1 MGKIR
6 RGVYIILWW
15 KGDHQPPHVHV
26 MTTGGRNLGR
36 VNLITLESMEGDW
49 TPSRKLISVIE
60 DLKRENRL

>member
-6 RGVYIILWW
+6 RGGYIIFWW

-26 MTTGGRNLGR
+26 KTTGGRSLGR
-36 VNLITLESMEGDW
+36 VNLETMEGLEDW

-60 DLKRENRL
+60 QLKRENRL